1 MDNIKEL
8 PLVTIAVPSY
18 QHEKFIQDSI
28 LSIIN
33 QDYLNIELIIIDDG
47 SSDSSVNKIEELIE
61 TCEKRFV
68 RFEFRH
74 RPNRGLCATLNE
86 ALEWAR
92 GDFFSP
98 IASDDVLKEKKISF
112 LVGMHQEV
120 EAAVIFGS
128 AEVIDENNKIK
139 KEIINQKE
147 HFFNDLIQFKNMPL
161 AAGSLMRTNKIRS
174 VGGFD
179 ESIKLEDLYMWLK
192 LTQANEKLISYPEIV
207 VSYRDHD
214 NNTVKNH
221 KSMHNYRCEVISL
234 FNQHEL
240 FNEAMKKSSII
251 AARATSSSEIIY
263 PLKQLFYYGKINLE
277 VFFIVLKIFTPR
289 IIFNI
294 VNKL

>member
-1 MDNIKEL
+1 
-8 PLVTIAVPSY
+8 
-18 QHEKFIQDSI
+18 
-28 LSIIN
+28 
-33 QDYLNIELIIIDDG
+33 G
-47 SSDSSVNKIEELIE
+47 SSDGSVNKIKELIE
-61 TCEKRFV
+61 KCQRRFV

-92 GDFFSP
+92 GEFFSP
-98 IASDDVLKEKKISF
+98 IASDDVLKDKKISF
-112 LVGMHQEV
+112 LIGKHQEV

-128 AEVIDENNKIK
+128 AEVIDKNNKIK

-161 AAGSLMRTNKIRS
+161 APGALMRTNKIRA

-192 LTQANEKLISYPEIV
+192 LTQANERLISYSEVV
-207 VSYRDHD
+207 VSYRDHE

-221 KSMHNYRCEVISL
+221 KRMHNYRCEVVNL

-240 FNEAMKKSSII
+240 FHEAMKKSSII
-251 AARATSSSEIIY
+251 AARATS
-263 PLKQLFYYGKINLE
+263 NTE
-277 VFFIVLKIFTPR
+277 VI
-289 IIFNI
+289 
-294 VNKL
+294 

>member
-1 MDNIKEL
+1 MDNIKEP

-33 QDYLNIELIIIDDG
+33 QDYFNIELIIIDDG

-161 AAGSLMRTNKIRS
+161 APGSLMRTNKIRS

-192 LTQANEKLISYPEIV
+192 LAQANEKLISYPEIV

-221 KSMHNYRCEVISL
+221 KSMHNYRCEVVSL